1 MQPTTKIT
9 EILLTGL
16 VLSVTT
22 ILISI
27 ETGDFM
33 VGAIHSHY
41 TRECVLQEKGQNLDH
56 IEGIIRFVFDMT
68 RGIKTFAQ
76 TVSANC

>member
-16 VLSVTT
+16 VLNVTT

-27 ETGDFM
+27 ETWDLIAGT
-33 VGAIHSHY
+33 IYSHY
-41 TRECVLQEKGQNLDH
+41 TRDCVLQEKGQNLDPH
-56 IEGIIRFVFDMT
+56 MRGIIRLLFGMT
-68 RGIKTFAQ
+68 
-76 TVSANC
+76 